1 MGKITK
7 KAKVTVAD
15 AKDKVKAGEETK
27 DKVASSS
34 TSIGSQS
41 TILSGP
47 ILKTWLTLL
56 TSHSMVKNRE
66 TKRDSNRVVG
76 ECFRESPMV

>member
-15 AKDKVKAGEETK
+15 AKDKVKAREETK

-34 TSIGSQS
+34 TSIGSTKYNS
-41 TILSGP
+41 IRTHI
-47 ILKTWLTLL
+47 KNMANFVNLTL
-56 TSHSMVKNRE
+56 N
-66 TKRDSNRVVG
+66 G
-76 ECFRESPMV
+76 